1 MVDASIGGKTGVDLP
16 QGKNLVGAFK
26 QPKAV
31 LADTTVMSTLPPEQF
46 RAGLAEVVKHGLIGN
61 PILFAQMAGPG
72 PAGLEQML
80 ATAIRV
86 KVRIVRDDPLE
97 HGKRAWLNLGHT
109 FAHAWEKLS
118 GYSMLHGEAVSM
130 GLVAAARLSERL
142 GEAPAGLATQVENAL
157 ARLGLPTDPP
167 GYPPEEVYEAMR
179 SDKKRK
185 GGRLRFV
192 LLRQIGDPFVREV
205 PEKDVLAVLNG

>member
-1 MVDASIGGKTGVDLP
+1 
-16 QGKNLVGAFK
+16 
-26 QPKAV
+26 
-31 LADTTVMSTLPPEQF
+31 
-46 RAGLAEVVKHGLIGN
+46 
-61 PILFAQMAGPG
+61 
-72 PAGLEQML
+72 
-80 ATAIRV
+80 
-86 KVRIVRDDPLE
+86 
-97 HGKRAWLNLGHT
+97 
-109 FAHAWEKLS
+109 
-118 GYSMLHGEAVSM
+118 MLHGEAVSM

-192 LLRQIGDPFVREV
+192 LLRQTGTRSCG
-205 PEKDVLAVLNG
+205 KSRRRTCWRC